1 MNSMRNFMRKTVD
14 PRPPRELNREFLS
27 ALEMK
32 AVGMTEMPAVGKVS
46 SGLRLL
52 RIKTPRPGKGQVA
65 IALRASAMHIDEI
78 YAAQGTC
85 LGRFFGPKKISTGTP
100 YVLGSSVSGTVVALG
115 SDATKFKVG
124 EEVVVIPNET
134 GEFGSWADYRCVDQK
149 MVMLKPEALSH
160 IEAAAATMASCVA
173 WGSIGLAKVKA
184 GSHCVV
190 VGASGSIGI
199 MILQFLKSLGCHVT
213 AVCSGA
219 SASFVREHGAD
230 EVVDY
235 TTHDFGA
242 HLRDSGRLQDV
253 VFDCVGGRD
262 IEASAFAAL
271 RPTGKFATVVG
282 PQKYIGE
289 EKLSWWRFGK
299 VMAYIGYRMVSTL
312 FRGPRY
318 IFGEKYPR
326 LVVES
331 AMQEVVGHGIRM
343 PVQDVIPFELAS
355 VVAAVELLTTHRAK
369 GRIVIDFSHARAAM
383 DRTPASSNANS
394 Y

>member
-1 MNSMRNFMRKTVD
+1 MNRMRNFMTKTMD
-14 PRPPRELNREFLS
+14 PKPPGELNREFLS
-27 ALEMK
+27 AVEMM
-32 AVGMTEMPAVGKVS
+32 AVGMTEMPEVGEVS
-46 SGLRLL
+46 SRLSLL
-52 RIKTPRPGKGQVA
+52 RVKTPRPRKGQVA

-85 LGRFFGPKKISTGTP
+85 LGRFFGPKKISTDNP

-115 SDATKFKVG
+115 NDATKFKIG

-160 IEAAAATMASCVA
+160 VEAAAATMASCVA
-173 WGSIGLAKVKA
+173 WGAIDLAKVKS
-184 GSHCVV
+184 GSRCVV

-199 MILQFLKSLGCHVT
+199 MILQFLKSLDCHVT

-219 SASFVREHGAD
+219 SASFVRDRGAD
-230 EVVDY
+230 AVVDY
-235 TTHDFGA
+235 TTHDFGP

-262 IEASAFAAL
+262 VEASAFLAL
-271 RPTGKFATVVG
+271 RPTGLFATVVG
-282 PQKYIGE
+282 PQQYIGE
-289 EKLSWWRFGK
+289 EKLSWWKFGK

-312 FRGPRY
+312 LRGPRY

-326 LVVES
+326 LVIES
-331 AMQEVVGHGIRM
+331 AMQELVGHGIRM
-343 PVQDVIPFELAS
+343 PIQDVIPFELAS
-355 VVAAVELLTTHRAK
+355 VVSAVDLLTTHRAK
-369 GRIVIDFSHARAAM
+369 GRIVIDFSM
-383 DRTPASSNANS
+383 ANGGETGVPQTKC
-394 Y
+394 